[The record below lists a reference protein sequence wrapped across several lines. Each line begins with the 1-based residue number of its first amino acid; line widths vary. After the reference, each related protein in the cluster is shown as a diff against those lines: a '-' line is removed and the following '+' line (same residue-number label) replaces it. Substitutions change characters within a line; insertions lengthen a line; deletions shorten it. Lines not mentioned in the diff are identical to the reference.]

1 MTRARVERLVPFARA
16 VFFPL
21 SVAVVAVMAVSAARS
36 LHPAHVTWWLL
47 VPASAATAVWWLLL
61 ARAWGVLHS
70 GRATRADVRLWCRTQ
85 ALRYLPGSIWAPV
98 SRVAATQGGA
108 LDRVST
114 VTAENVAALCAA
126 LAIAGACLGAA
137 RDVRWLALVAV
148 VAAPAAV
155 AGLTARRTRIDRDR
169 TLRATANDV
178 VAFAAY
184 AAAAVLVQAAL
195 SGFRNPGLVAG
206 AAALAWGA
214 GLVVI
219 ASPGGV
225 GVREL
230 VYLWLLHGHGFPRS
244 EVVGAAVLFR
254 AVTIA
259 VELVVLLALG
269 RPSRLPANTARGGED
284 RSIVRTG

>member
-1 MTRARVERLVPFARA
+1 
-16 VFFPL
+16 
-21 SVAVVAVMAVSAARS
+21 
-36 LHPAHVTWWLL
+36 VTWWLL
-47 VPASAATAVWWLLL
+47 VPATAATAVWWLLL

-137 RDVRWLALVAV
+137 RDVRWLALVAI
-148 VAAPAAV
+148 VAAPVAV
-155 AGLTARRTRIDRDR
+155 AGLTARRTRIDRER
-169 TLRATANDV
+169 ALGATANDV
-178 VAFAAY
+178 VAFVAY

-195 SGFRNPGLVAG
+195 SGFRHSLLVAG

-230 VYLWLLHGHGFPRS
+230 VYLWLLQGHGFPRS
-244 EVVGAAVLFR
+244 EIIGAAVLFR

-259 VELVVLLALG
+259 VELIVLVVLG
-269 RPSRLPANTARGGED
+269 RASRLPTNTAPAAED
-284 RSIVRTG
+284 HSVVRTG